1 MKKLLSA
8 FLTIALSVM
17 LFVPTFAYAA
27 EDNVLRIYN
36 WEDYIA
42 ADDETGENLADEF
55 QTWYNETYNA
65 NITVEYS
72 TFGTNEI
79 MYNELKIAPG
89 SYDLV
94 CPSDYMIQ
102 KMINENMVEE
112 FSAEFLDASN
122 ETSYYSKYV
131 SSYIK
136 NLFGKYEVNG
146 GKSWN
151 NYAAAYMWGTMGY
164 VFNPANVSSSDMK
177 SWGAI
182 WNIMYDNQSTLKDS
196 VRDTFFIGLAF
207 VYRDE
212 LNTLAADYQNA
223 VLQYNNGIID
233 QAQFD
238 AKAKQYNDAISVILN
253 RTDDETLAKVEAALN
268 AAKQNIFGFEVD
280 SGKNDMITGKIN
292 INLAW
297 SGDAVFAMDQA
308 DENGVELYYTVPDE
322 GSNIWFDGW
331 VMPKGA
337 NTKLAEAFINYIS
350 MPEKACENMDY
361 IGYTSAIAGDAVF
374 DRMVEYYELS
384 TEEGE
389 GLTAVDLG
397 YFFTDLTEGRSAV
410 VYTDTVGRQFSA
422 QYPDKDTVNRCAIM
436 SYFPDDVNEKV
447 NLMWENVKG
456 TQFPVWVIFVII
468 GAIVIGVAVYFI
480 VKSNKGRRRPKK
492 GYKVISKG

>member
-196 VRDTFFIGLAF
+196 VRDTFFIALAF

-233 QAQFD
+233 EAQFN

-280 SGKNDMITGKIN
+280 SGKKSQFVLSDNRSLDEVIGQLCEAGYLPSFCTGCYRLGRTGEHFMEFARPGFVKKFCTPNAVLTLLEYIEDYASVSTRN
-292 INLAW
+292 KALA
-297 SGDAVFAMDQA
+297 AI
-308 DENGVELYYTVPDE
+308 ERE
-322 GSNIWFDGW
+322 I
-331 VMPKGA
+331 
-337 NTKLAEAFINYIS
+337 
-350 MPEKACENMDY
+350 
-361 IGYTSAIAGDAVF
+361 SAIPENNPQKQILYR
-374 DRMVEYYELS
+374 RMARIKSGEREL
-384 TEEGE
+384 
-389 GLTAVDLG
+389 
-397 YFFTDLTEGRSAV
+397 FF
-410 VYTDTVGRQFSA
+410 
-422 QYPDKDTVNRCAIM
+422 
-436 SYFPDDVNEKV
+436 
-447 NLMWENVKG
+447 
-456 TQFPVWVIFVII
+456 
-468 GAIVIGVAVYFI
+468 
-480 VKSNKGRRRPKK
+480 
-492 GYKVISKG
+492 